1 VDGSPFVDWTAR
13 PSPSEGNGV
22 MSNPPSRLDWFK
34 AAILPH
40 EAALRARLR
49 RLCPPGFDV
58 DNLVAESLAR
68 AYTAKDISRITAGRG
83 YLFAIARNLL
93 IDSARRDTIV
103 SLDFVADLDTLRAD
117 DTLEASLT
125 ARDELRRLQLI
136 IDTLPPQCRRVFL
149 LRRVHDL
156 SLGEIAGQ
164 MSLSVS
170 TVEKHLAK
178 AVMLV
183 AKAVSEREEDS
194 FERTTR
200 NSGQPTGDRRT
211 GFRSRR

>member
-1 VDGSPFVDWTAR
+1 MNDLST
-13 PSPSEGNGV
+13 
-22 MSNPPSRLDWFK
+22 RLEWFK
-34 AAILPH
+34 SVILPH

-49 RLCPPGFDV
+49 RLCPPGFDIE
-58 DNLVAESLAR
+58 NLVAESMTR
-68 AYTAKDISRITAGRG
+68 AYTAKDTGRITAGRG

-103 SLDFVADLDTLRAD
+103 SLDFVADLDTLRSD

-125 ARDELRRLQLI
+125 ARDELRRLQAI

-149 LRRVHDL
+149 LRRVHEL
-156 SLGEIAGQ
+156 SLGEIAEQ

-194 FERTTR
+194 FERRTR
-200 NSGQPTGDRRT
+200 SSGQPTGDRRQ
-211 GFRSRR
+211 GFRPRR

>member
-1 VDGSPFVDWTAR
+1 MDDVAK
-13 PSPSEGNGV
+13 
-22 MSNPPSRLDWFK
+22 RLDWFK
-34 AAILPH
+34 AVILPC
-40 EAALRARLR
+40 EGALRSRLR

-68 AYTAKDISRITAGRG
+68 AYGAKDIDRITNGRS

-93 IDSARRDTIV
+93 IDAARRDTIV
-103 SLDFVADLDTLRAD
+103 SLDFVADLDMLRSD
-117 DTLEASLT
+117 DSLEASIT
-125 ARDELRRLQLI
+125 ARDELRHLQAI

-149 LRRVHDL
+149 LRRVHDV

-164 MSLSVS
+164 MALSVS

-183 AKAVSEREEDS
+183 ARAMAEREESS
-194 FERTTR
+194 FERAAR
-200 NSGQPTGDRRT
+200 GIGRQAGDRRS
-211 GFRSRR
+211 GLGVRR

>member
-1 VDGSPFVDWTAR
+1 MDDTIAR
-13 PSPSEGNGV
+13 LE
-22 MSNPPSRLDWFK
+22 WFK
-34 AAILPH
+34 AVILPY

-49 RLCPPGFDV
+49 RVCAAGFDI

-68 AYTAKDISRITAGRG
+68 AYTAKDIARITAGRG

-93 IDSARRDTIV
+93 IDAARRDTIV
-103 SLDFVADLDTLRAD
+103 SLDFVADLDLLRSD

-125 ARDELRRLQLI
+125 ARDELRRLQAI

-164 MSLSVS
+164 MALSVS

-183 AKAVSEREEDS
+183 AKAVAEREEFG

-200 NSGQPTGDRRT
+200 RSGQQAGDRRP
-211 GFRSRR
+211 GVGVRR

>member
-1 VDGSPFVDWTAR
+1 MNTVIT
-13 PSPSEGNGV
+13 
-22 MSNPPSRLDWFK
+22 RLEWFK
-34 AAILPH
+34 TVILPH

-49 RLCPPGFDV
+49 RLCPAGFDV
-58 DNLVAESLAR
+58 DNLVAESLVR
-68 AYTAKDISRITAGRG
+68 AYTAKDITRIPTGRG

-93 IDSARRDTIV
+93 IDAARRDTIV
-103 SLDFVADLDTLRAD
+103 SLDFVADLDTLRSD

-125 ARDELRRLQLI
+125 ARDELRRLQAI

-149 LRRVHDL
+149 LRRIHDL

-183 AKAVSEREEDS
+183 AKAVSEREEGS
-194 FERTTR
+194 FERTTGR
-200 NSGQPTGDRRT
+200 SGQQAGDRRP
-211 GFRSRR
+211 GLGARR